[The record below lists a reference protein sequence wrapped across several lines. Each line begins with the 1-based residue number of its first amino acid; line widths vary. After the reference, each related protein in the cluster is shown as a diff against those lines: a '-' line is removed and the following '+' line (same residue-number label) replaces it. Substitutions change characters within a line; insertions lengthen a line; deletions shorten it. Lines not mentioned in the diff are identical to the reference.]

1 MSMKDHKIW
10 AYIAAAALIVVI
22 TAFSIRWPDKDKLMG
37 DEYTGSVFNYDTY
50 KLLSGA
56 MVDGV
61 DPRVSFNPSNRY
73 SDEFTF
79 TYDESTGSY
88 MLSENILNR
97 DMYLYITPDM
107 ELSLSSSPDEDGSRW
122 DVIKIGNTMYYMI
135 VSADGE
141 YAIALENSLDAVLVP
156 YDENNT
162 AAYVRFE

>member
-1 MSMKDHKIW
+1 MGMKNNKVW
-10 AYIAAAALIVVI
+10 GYIVAAALIAAI
-22 TAFSIRWPDKDKLMG
+22 TAFSIKWPNKDKLLG
-37 DEYTGSVFNYDTY
+37 DEYTGPVFNYDTY
-50 KLLSGA
+50 KILSGA

-61 DPRVSFNPSNRY
+61 VPRVSFNPSERY

-79 TYDESTGSY
+79 TYDENSGSY
-88 MLSENILNR
+88 MMSENILNR

-122 DVIKIGNTMYYMI
+122 NLIKIGNTMYYMI